1 MKKILLATTAVVA
14 LSASAAQA
22 EINLDLGG
30 FFKAYGGYAD
40 QDTNNVRKFDIARK
54 SQIYFSGETTLDN
67 GLTVGAHTELFGE
80 NNANTLA
87 GAPTADN
94 SVEESYMYL
103 SGNWGRVNVG
113 RENGAAYLLQVSA
126 PGADANIDGQD
137 IDFSFFNTRNNTAAG
152 SAAAA
157 VNVDQDYQH
166 SGPNADAQYSDKIT
180 YLTPKFNGFQA
191 GATYTP
197 SYQEKAI
204 GQNMLGMSANNTA
217 GLEDLMEIG
226 ARFDGTMDGMGYMDG
241 MGIHAGAG
249 YSTASQKVSTATNDD
264 YQEWNAGLKFDINS
278 FGFGGAYTTDN
289 NGLDNNGDTDTYV
302 LGADYTYGA
311 TKFGYSYFNSQ
322 GETATTEDEL
332 DRHTLGAVYT
342 YGPGMD
348 FNASVALYDL
358 DAANN
363 ANDNEATVFA
373 VGTDVQF

>member
-30 FFKAYGGYAD
+30 FFKAYGGYAS
-40 QDTNNVRKFDIARK
+40 QDTDNVRKFDIARK

-80 NNANTLA
+80 NNAGQTSVNTTT
-87 GAPTADN
+87 PTSDN

-137 IDFSFFNTRNNTAAG
+137 IDFSFFNADSTPTTG
-152 SAAAA
+152 VA
-157 VNVDQDYQH
+157 VNIDQDYQH
-166 SGPNADAQYSDKIT
+166 SGPNGDAQYSDKIT

-191 GATYTP
+191 GVTYTP
-197 SYQEKAI
+197 SYEEKAI
-204 GQNMLGMSANNTA
+204 GANTNGMIANNVTDK
-217 GLEDLMEIG
+217 LEDLMEVG
-226 ARFDGTMDGMGYMDG
+226 ARYDGEMNGV
-241 MGIHAGAG
+241 GIHAGAG
-249 YSTASQKVSTATNDD
+249 YSTADQQVNTTTNDD
-264 YQEWNAGLKFDINS
+264 YKEWNAGLKFDYNN

-289 NGLDNNGDTDTYV
+289 GSLQSDGDTDTYV

-322 GETATTEDEL
+322 GETGATTEDEL

-358 DAANN
+358 DAASN
-363 ANDNEATVFA
+363 ADDNEATVFA